1 MQVGFNPQHVSFV
14 PIAALF
20 GDCII
25 ERSPRISW
33 FTPAPLLQ
41 RNCMTRDCTSPSVY
55 QPPAPQVRG
64 PPPAVRYARRA
75 CAAEIR
81 GETAARLRAVH
92 HARGGRGRRVV
103 RAGADWPAAHW
114 HVC

>member
-1 MQVGFNPQHVSFV
+1 
-14 PIAALF
+14 
-20 GDCII
+20 
-25 ERSPRISW
+25 
-33 FTPAPLLQ
+33 
-41 RNCMTRDCTSPSVY
+41 MTCDGTSSSVCHA
-55 QPPAPQVRG
+55 PAPQVRG
-64 PPPAVRYARRA
+64 PPPPVRHAGRA

-81 GETAARLRAVH
+81 GEAAARVRAVH